1 MADDKLIRDVIELL
15 LTMDRKLQRI
25 EAKLDDL
32 LILGEDQS

>member
-25 EAKLDDL
+25 EAKLEEIDEFL
-32 LILGEDQS
+32 KT